1 MSVAVQRGLKLHQLD
16 KPAAYLNGKLEE
28 TIFMKQPEGFLEE
41 GKDQLV
47 CKLKQSLYGLKQAPR
62 CWNSTLDL
70 HLKSMKFSQ
79 SPHDSCISRV

>member
-1 MSVAVQRGLKLHQLD
+1 
-16 KPAAYLNGKLEE
+16 
-28 TIFMKQPEGFLEE
+28 MKQPKGFVE
-41 GKDQLV
+41 GKDHLE

-79 SPHDSCISRV
+79 SPHDPCIYAAEEGEVCLIGV